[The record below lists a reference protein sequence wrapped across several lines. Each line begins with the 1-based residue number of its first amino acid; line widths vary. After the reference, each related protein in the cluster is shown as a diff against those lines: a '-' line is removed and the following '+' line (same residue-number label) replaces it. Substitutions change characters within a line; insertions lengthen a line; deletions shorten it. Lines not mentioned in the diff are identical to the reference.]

1 MKTTKALTNK
11 KVVAFDF
18 VLEELYSIEPT
29 VKAMFGCH
37 AIYVRG
43 KIVLMLRRKETY
55 QYDNGVWIATTRD
68 HHMSL
73 RKDFPAMRTIRLFGG
88 PESEWQNLPADSDDF
103 EADVIKVCKLIL
115 KGDLRIGKIPKPRR
129 AKNRAIGPR

>member
-1 MKTTKALTNK
+1 MKADINK

-18 VLEELYSIEPT
+18 VLEELFSIEPT
-29 VKAMFGCH
+29 VRPMFGCH

-43 KIVLMLRRKETY
+43 KIVLMLRNKETY

-68 HHMSL
+68 HHASL

-88 PESEWQNLPADSDDF
+88 LESEWQNLPADSDDF
-103 EADVIKVCKLIL
+103 EADVMKVCQLIL
-115 KGDLRIGKIPKPRR
+115 KADARIGKIPKRRR